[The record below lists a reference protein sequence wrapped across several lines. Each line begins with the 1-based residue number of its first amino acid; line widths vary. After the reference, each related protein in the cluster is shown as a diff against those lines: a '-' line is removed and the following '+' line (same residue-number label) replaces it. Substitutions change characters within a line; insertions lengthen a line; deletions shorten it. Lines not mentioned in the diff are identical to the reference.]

1 MTNPFL
7 SPKELAQAIGV
18 SESSLKRW
26 ADDGKLVVTRTA
38 GGHRRI
44 ALQEAVRFVRA
55 GGHRLRDAA
64 VLGLEAAVAAGSDD
78 DLNERLLGALQ
89 DGDALACRAL
99 MVGAFLRGRSLAS
112 LCDGPLR
119 SAMDAIGALWRRS
132 DSLEGIAVE
141 HLATG
146 IAQQL
151 LAQCRMLLS
160 DPAPSAPLA
169 LGGCLEGD
177 AHVLPSAM
185 AATTLT
191 ECGWRALDLGPC
203 TAIGVLKAAI
213 SRHRP
218 ALVWR
223 AISVVNDA
231 PTVVRELRTLAG
243 ELGRIPLVVGGA
255 DAAALTLGGIA
266 NLHQVGSMA
275 ELASFACGVAC
286 TARRRAR

>member
-1 MTNPFL
+1 MPNPFL

-55 GGHRLRDAA
+55 GAHRLRDAA
-64 VLGLEAAVAAGSDD
+64 VLGLEAAVATGSDD
-78 DLNERLLGALQ
+78 DLNVVLRTALQ
-89 DGDALACRAL
+89 GGDALACRAL
-99 MVGAFLRGRSLAS
+99 VVGSFLRGRTLAS
-112 LCDGPLR
+112 LCDGPMR
-119 SAMDAIGALWRRS
+119 CAMEAIGAQGRH
-132 DSLEGIAVE
+132 DGSLEGIAVE

-146 IAQQL
+146 ITQQL
-151 LAQCRMLLS
+151 LAQCRMLLP
-160 DPAPSAPLA
+160 DPVPLAPLA

-177 AHVLPSAM
+177 AQVLPSAM

-191 ECGWRALDLGPC
+191 ECGWRALDLGPS
-203 TAIGVLKAAI
+203 TALGVLKAAI
-213 SRHRP
+213 ARHRP

-223 AISVVNDA
+223 AISVVADA
-231 PTVVRELRTLAG
+231 PAVVRELRGLAG
-243 ELGRIPLVVGGA
+243 ELGRIPLVVAGPGV
-255 DAAALTLGGIA
+255 AAIPLGGSA

>member
-1 MTNPFL
+1 MPNPFL

-44 ALQEAVRFVRA
+44 TLQEAVRFVRA
-55 GGHRLRDAA
+55 GGHQLRDAA
-64 VLGLEAAVAAGSDD
+64 VLGLEAAVAAVSDE
-78 DLNERLLGALQ
+78 DLTERLLTALQ
-89 DGDALACRAL
+89 AGDALACRAL
-99 MVGAFLRGRSLAS
+99 VVGAFLRGRTLAS

-119 SAMDAIGALWRRS
+119 LAMERIGALWRGGG
-132 DSLEGIAVE
+132 SLEGIAVE

-146 IAQQL
+146 ITLQL
-151 LAQCRMLLS
+151 LAQCRMLLP
-160 DPAPSAPLA
+160 DPVALSPLC
-169 LGGCLEGD
+169 LGGCLEGE

-191 ECGWRALDLGPC
+191 ECGWRALDLGPS
-203 TAIGVLKAAI
+203 TSLGVLKAAI
-213 SRHRP
+213 VRHRP

-223 AISVVNDA
+223 AISVIEDA
-231 PTVVRELRTLAG
+231 PTVVRELRGLAT
-243 ELGRIPLVVGGA
+243 ELGRIPLVVGGS
-255 DAAALTLGGIA
+255 DALAPGLGGIA
-266 NLHQVGSMA
+266 NLHPVGSMA

-286 TARRRAR
+286 AARRRAR